1 MLAEAVFRAVENGVD
16 LVRVTNSGLSAR
28 INTYGIVS
36 GETPLLESA
45 TRVWK
50 IKSVEESRAS
60 DVTFYTRRGDVFAIA
75 CAVLSLL
82 LLGASIV
89 PERSEEKDERD

>member
-28 INTYGIVS
+28 INSYGIVS

-50 IKSVEESRAS
+50 VKSVEESLAS
-60 DVTFYTRRGDVFAIA
+60 DATFYTRHGDVFAII

-82 LLGASIV
+82 LLGASGV
-89 PERSEEKDERD
+89 PERREEKDERD